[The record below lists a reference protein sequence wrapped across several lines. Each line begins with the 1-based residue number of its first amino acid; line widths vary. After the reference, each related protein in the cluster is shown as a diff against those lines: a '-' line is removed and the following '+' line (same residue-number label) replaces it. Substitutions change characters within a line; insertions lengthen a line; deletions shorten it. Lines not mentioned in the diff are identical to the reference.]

1 MPTLIDILIAYFIYF
16 LPSLTL
22 AFIFVVIGMT
32 VYFFGKKENLRL
44 MDDTF
49 ELFKQQSGDKATK
62 FDLVEKSTMGRTY
75 LIELQPESNLSN
87 LRLHL
92 TLVYRHL
99 ILSRIGAVLR
109 KTKDYLL
116 LEADPNDKIVKRYQ
130 LEILPRREDK
140 RIKALTDMLGKLEK
154 IDIGSRKFEEVL
166 NIWVND
172 PEFFKTIFTRETQIT
187 KKLFAQRNQIV
198 RVSFYPL
205 SSPSIRLVTE
215 LNEGIRPKLLLEIL
229 SDLTAAIIS
238 LGTKGFYSKQK
249 SVGIVKDKTIE
260 KDERKIDERYKI

>member
-1 MPTLIDILIAYFIYF
+1 MPSLIDIIIAYFIYF

-22 AFIFVVIGMT
+22 AFIFVAIGMT

-44 MDDTF
+44 MDNTF
-49 ELFKQQSGDKATK
+49 ELFKQQSGDKVTK
-62 FDLVEKSTMGRTY
+62 LNLVERSTMGRTY
-75 LIELQPESNLSN
+75 LIELKPESKLTN

-99 ILSRIGAVLR
+99 ILSRIGAALR
-109 KTKDYLL
+109 KKKDYLL

-130 LEILPRREDK
+130 LEILPSREDK
-140 RIKALTDMLGKLEK
+140 RIKALTDMLGQLEK

-172 PEFFKTIFTRETQIT
+172 PEFFKTIFSRETKIAR
-187 KKLFAQRNQIV
+187 KIFAQRDQIV

-215 LNEGIRPKLLLEIL
+215 LNEGVRPKLLLEIL
-229 SDLTAAIIS
+229 SDLTAAISS
-238 LGTKGFYSKQK
+238 LGAKGFYSKQK
-249 SVGIVKDKTIE
+249 SLGIVKDKTIE
-260 KDERKIDERYKI
+260 EDERKIDERYRI

>member
-1 MPTLIDILIAYFIYF
+1 MPTLIDIVIAYFIYF
-16 LPSLTL
+16 LPSLIL

-44 MDDTF
+44 MDDAY
-49 ELFKQQSGDKATK
+49 ELFKQQYKGKATK
-62 FDLVEKSTMGRTY
+62 FDLVEKSSMGRTY

-99 ILSRIGAVLR
+99 ILSRIGAILR

-130 LEILPRREDK
+130 LEILPRREAK
-140 RIKALTDMLGKLEK
+140 RIKALTDMLGQLEK

-166 NIWVND
+166 SIWVND
-172 PEFFKTIFTRETQIT
+172 PEFFKTIFTRETHIA
-187 KKLFAQRNQIV
+187 KKIFAQRNQIV
-198 RVSFYPL
+198 RISFYPL

-215 LNEGIRPKLLLEIL
+215 LNEGVRPKLLLEIL
-229 SDLTAAIIS
+229 SDLTASILS
-238 LGTKGFYSKQK
+238 LGEKGFYSKQK
-249 SVGIVKDKTIE
+249 ALRIVKDTTIE
-260 KDERKIDERYKI
+260 EDERRKDERYRI